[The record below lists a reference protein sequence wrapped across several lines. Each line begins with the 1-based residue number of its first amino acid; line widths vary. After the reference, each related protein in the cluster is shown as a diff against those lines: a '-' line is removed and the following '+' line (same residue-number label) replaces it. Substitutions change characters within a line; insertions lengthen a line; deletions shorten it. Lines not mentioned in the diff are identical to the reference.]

1 MKKHL
6 ITGIT
11 GQDGIFLVE
20 KILTEEPN
28 SKIIGISRKENL
40 KSFYSN
46 LKSLDLNNFKNLYIY
61 NLDLT
66 NFDDTCYF
74 LKKNSPDYIYN
85 LSGPSSPYESLS
97 FPEKYKLII
106 TIFDNLTKASIKNNL
121 FPNFFQASSSE
132 MFKDSEGQN
141 LNEFSSFEP
150 NSPYSKFK
158 YQNHKKVLELRTNYE
173 WQIISGIMFNH
184 ESEFRKENYLFRKI
198 IDSAYKIKKGEL
210 NNLTVGSLEYTRD
223 WSFAG
228 DISNAIYAITN
239 NGSHESYVVG
249 SGQGNTIERLIDIV
263 FDFFNLDYKSFVN
276 VDNSILRK
284 GDPKHIV
291 ADPSRVMDEL
301 MWKPKISFETL
312 IKRCIDLRI

>member
-46 LKSLDLNNFKNLYIY
+46 LKSLGLNNFKNLYIY

-85 LSGPSSPYESLS
+85 LSGPSSPYESIS

-106 TIFDNLTKASIKNNL
+106 TIIDNMTKASIKNNF
-121 FPNFFQASSSE
+121 FPNLVATFV
-132 MFKDSEGQN
+132 M
-141 LNEFSSFEP
+141 
-150 NSPYSKFK
+150 
-158 YQNHKKVLELRTNYE
+158 H
-173 WQIISGIMFNH
+173 
-184 ESEFRKENYLFRKI
+184 
-198 IDSAYKIKKGEL
+198 
-210 NNLTVGSLEYTRD
+210 
-223 WSFAG
+223 
-228 DISNAIYAITN
+228 
-239 NGSHESYVVG
+239 
-249 SGQGNTIERLIDIV
+249 V
-263 FDFFNLDYKSFVN
+263 FT
-276 VDNSILRK
+276 
-284 GDPKHIV
+284 
-291 ADPSRVMDEL
+291 E
-301 MWKPKISFETL
+301 
-312 IKRCIDLRI
+312 